1 MSSFVPRGISMQS
14 MGLPGNLMC
23 FLSTNKGRTSNGL
36 VMPEN
41 VSHD

>member
-1 MSSFVPRGISMQS
+1 MSSFVPRSISMQS
-14 MGLPGNLMC
+14 VGLPGNLIR
-23 FLSTNKGRTSNGL
+23 FLSTNKGQTSNGL